1 MQNKS
6 ALTEGKNSDKLEAE
20 SALRGAACSR
30 VFIHFD
36 SRDDLLEMLCQRLFG
51 AFPVYDNLPPDTG
64 DDSLCNV
71 RRLRAEIRHLNE
83 QVKIMGDGLKTIAVS
98 NWRTAGE
105 LRKMARD
112 AFSAANADVDASSP
126 LTPKDHAKR

>member
-1 MQNKS
+1 MQNETTP
-6 ALTEGKNSDKLEAE
+6 AEGKDSAQLEDE
-20 SALRGAACSR
+20 STLRGAACSR

-36 SRDDLLEMLCQRLFG
+36 SRDDLLETLCQRQLG

-64 DDSLCNV
+64 DDSLHNV

-83 QVKIMGDGLKTIAVS
+83 QIKIMGDGLKTIAVS
-98 NWRTAGE
+98 NWRTASE

-112 AFSAANADVDASSP
+112 AFSAANKE
-126 LTPKDHAKR
+126 L